1 MRSELVRN
9 RGDVT
14 KVTKEQ
20 PGTHMCSH
28 VPCFQPRICNNSSK
42 TEARDRLTASI
53 PVVRVIQTLED
64 ESVFCVP
71 LFPHPHL
78 QCSYVATWSSSL
90 PVQLCSYVDTLTSNA
105 ATWLRGSY
113 PCSYILWK
121 PDEVL
126 FHVDDS
132 FITQRAEEAARAAA
146 SLSFSFN
153 PQSAFHDGE
162 VGMGTGRRE

>member
-1 MRSELVRN
+1 M
-9 RGDVT
+9 
-14 KVTKEQ
+14 
-20 PGTHMCSH
+20 
-28 VPCFQPRICNNSSK
+28 
-42 TEARDRLTASI
+42 
-53 PVVRVIQTLED
+53 
-64 ESVFCVP
+64 
-71 LFPHPHL
+71 
-78 QCSYVATWSSSL
+78 
-90 PVQLCSYVDTLTSNA
+90 DTLTSNV

-113 PCSYILWK
+113 PCSHILWK

-126 FHVDDS
+126 SHVDDS